1 MITSD
6 RSDVSKINASHH
18 NKPQEEGRRARL
30 CSLRLAK
37 EQVAGKGPLIA
48 FLHLVHHLAGGVS

>member
-18 NKPQEEGRRARL
+18 NKPQEVGRPRL
-30 CSLRLAK
+30 CSLQLAK